1 MPAEGPPALSP
12 ARRGSRPDRGAPEGD
27 GRSPEPPRSG
37 RAEQRTA
44 PSCRAPPGS
53 PALRQLP
60 RPERSAAVAAPGRDG
75 APPPALPDAARGMR
89 AVPEDPRPARCRGA
103 IGAAEV
109 LRRNA
114 ARNAPSHFPPPGSGQ
129 RLRRVPADGSAICGS
144 RGAGGGTARR
154 AGPLRSPRRH
164 PDAHR
169 ALPAQSI
176 AVQRGDPPGP
186 APFPAPSG
194 AVGAAFRPTRD
205 ALRPPRR
212 RPSAA
217 ASKRAPGGSGAVIP
231 IRGRAADGVGTEL
244 PPQRRASGASRGAA
258 GRRSGALPHGWAA
271 AGDAAVPRAGGR
283 HGGQRRLR
291 GRAGGVGAQHAAAG
305 LQTAAVRRGLPG
317 PHYRFLLF
325 HVSPSRRRSPPPR
338 CTERPKR
345 RSRRGGGSTRAEK
358 ALLPGRPPLCGSEC
372 RRSSRAA
379 AGRVRTASTASRP
392 PHREDRL
399 HPLLLRRRVGVRA
412 AQPGGAPPPPA
423 QQPNGPRGIPPPRA
437 ALDV

>member
-1 MPAEGPPALSP
+1 
-12 ARRGSRPDRGAPEGD
+12 
-27 GRSPEPPRSG
+27 
-37 RAEQRTA
+37 
-44 PSCRAPPGS
+44 
-53 PALRQLP
+53 
-60 RPERSAAVAAPGRDG
+60 
-75 APPPALPDAARGMR
+75 MR
-89 AVPEDPRPARCRGA
+89 AVPEDPRPARYRGA

-244 PPQRRASGASRGAA
+244 PPQRRASGASEALPDAVQERSPTGGPPLAMLPFRVPVVATAGSDVFEDEREELARNTRQPGCKPPRCGAAFPARITASFSSTFRPLGAVPHLRGAPN
-258 GRRSGALPHGWAA
+258 GQSGAPDG
-271 AGDAAVPRAGGR
+271 AAVPR
-283 HGGQRRLR
+283 
-291 GRAGGVGAQHAAAG
+291 
-305 LQTAAVRRGLPG
+305 G
-317 PHYRFLLF
+317 P
-325 HVSPSRRRSPPPR
+325 RRRSYR
-338 CTERPKR
+338 GGR
-345 RSRRGGGSTRAEK
+345 RSAVPS
-358 ALLPGRPPLCGSEC
+358 
-372 RRSSRAA
+372 AA
-379 AGRVRTASTASRP
+379 ALRV
-392 PHREDRL
+392 
-399 HPLLLRRRVGVRA
+399 
-412 AQPGGAPPPPA
+412 PPPA
-423 QQPNGPRGIPPPRA
+423 VSAPRPRLRVRPTEKTAFIRFCFAVGLASAPLSLAELRRLLRNSRTAPEGSPPPRA